1 MNGYLKWATPVF
13 LVWMGASAAFAGPT
27 TAPATSFYIS
37 TFGGL
42 SAPIDPQFDDPAQ
55 SGELGTEMGF
65 AGGISLGTRLS
76 DQLRAEIELAIQEND
91 VVHVKIDGAG
101 TFPLN
106 GDITVFTS
114 MLKLAYDF
122 ELGSWKPYLAAGVG
136 MANYQMSLEAPASGS
151 DQKTVLAGEIEGGM
165 TIPLT
170 DRLDLFTSTRLLV
183 LRSFYLDPTGMGG
196 AELQNPLLLSS
207 SIGLRIGF

>member
-1 MNGYLKWATPVF
+1 MTGFLRWATPF
-13 LVWMGASAAFAGPT
+13 FTVWIGASSAFAGPPA
-27 TAPATSFYIS
+27 APAPSFYIS

-42 SAPIDPQFDDPAQ
+42 SAPIDPQFEDPAQ
-55 SGELGTEMGF
+55 SGELGTELGF

-76 DQLRAEIELAIQEND
+76 VQVRAEIELAIHENN

-101 TFPLN
+101 TFPLT

-136 MANYQMSLEAPASGS
+136 MANYQISLDAPASGS
-151 DQKTVLAGEIEGGM
+151 DQKAVLAGEIEGGM

-183 LRSFYLDPTGMGG
+183 LSSLYLDPTGTGG